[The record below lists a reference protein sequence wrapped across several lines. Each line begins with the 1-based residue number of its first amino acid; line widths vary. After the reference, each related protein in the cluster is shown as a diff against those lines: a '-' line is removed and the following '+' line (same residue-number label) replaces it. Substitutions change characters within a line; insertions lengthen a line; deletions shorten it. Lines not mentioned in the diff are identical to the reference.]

1 MTIGY
6 EISGYDND
14 SYMTRSCDKL
24 FHEIEHVPKC
34 DKCGFRTDFRYN
46 NLNFKLKRN
55 TLDFSSTCD
64 GVTIVS
70 LKSRSFAI
78 DTDIKI

>member
-46 NLNFKLKRN
+46 NLNLK
-55 TLDFSSTCD
+55 
-64 GVTIVS
+64 
-70 LKSRSFAI
+70 
-78 DTDIKI
+78 